1 MSAFAPQIMASQKA
15 TLEAFLAL
23 QQTAF
28 SGFEKLVDLNLR
40 VVKAT
45 LDETTQKAQEALA
58 LEDPQQAV
66 AFMTTLAAQPGAE
79 KALAYSK
86 HVYDIVSGVQTEVG
100 RLTEAQMA
108 ASQKNLSEAIEMM
121 TKNAPAGSESAVAFM
136 KSSLATATA
145 AYDSLSRVAKQAAEV
160 TESNI
165 TAATNATFD
174 AAAANASL
182 NNGNNTAKG
191 PEARQQRRG

>member
-1 MSAFAPQIMASQKA
+1 MSAFPSQILASQKA
-15 TLEAFLAL
+15 SLEAFLAL

-108 ASQKNLSEAIEMM
+108 ASQKNLSEAIEQL

-160 TESNI
+160 TDSNI
-165 TAATNATFD
+165 TAAANATFD

-182 NNGNNTAKG
+182 DTGTVAKST
-191 PEARQQRRG
+191 ESSRRRTS

>member
-1 MSAFAPQIMASQKA
+1 MSAFPSQVLASQKA

-23 QQTAF
+23 QNTAF

-79 KALAYSK
+79 KAMAYSK
-86 HVYDIVSGVQTEVG
+86 HVYDIMSGVQAEVG

-108 ASQKNLSEAIEMM
+108 AGQKNLGDAIELL
-121 TKNAPAGSESAVAFM
+121 TKNAPPGSESAVAFM

-145 AYDSLSRVAKQAAEV
+145 AYDSLSRVARQAADV

-165 TAATNATFD
+165 TAAANATFD

-182 NNGNNTAKG
+182 DTGSAAKG
-191 PEARQQRRG
+191 QEQRQQRRGS

>member
-1 MSAFAPQIMASQKA
+1 MSAFPPQFLASQKA
-15 TLEAFLAL
+15 TIDAFLAL
-23 QQTAF
+23 QNTAF

-58 LEDPQQAV
+58 LEDPQQAIAYV
-66 AFMTTLAAQPGAE
+66 TTLAAQPGAE

-86 HVYDIVSGVQTEVG
+86 HVYDIMSGVQTEVG
-100 RLTEAQMA
+100 RLTETQLA
-108 ASQKNLSEAIEMM
+108 AGQKNLAEAIEVL

-136 KSSLATATA
+136 KSSLATANA
-145 AYDSLSRVAKQAAEV
+145 AYDSLSRVAKQAADV

-165 TAATNATFD
+165 TAAANATFD

-182 NNGNNTAKG
+182 DTTPAQNSGS
-191 PEARQQRRG
+191 RSRRSS

>member
-1 MSAFAPQIMASQKA
+1 MSAFPPQVLASQKA

-23 QQTAF
+23 QNTAF

-45 LDETTQKAQEALA
+45 LDETTQKAQEAMA
-58 LEDPQQAV
+58 LEDPQQAI

-86 HVYDIVSGVQTEVG
+86 HVYDIVSGVQTQVG

-108 ASQKNLSEAIEMM
+108 AGQKNLSEAIELL

-145 AYDSLSRVAKQAAEV
+145 AYDSLSRVAKQAADV

-174 AAAANASL
+174 AVAANASQD
-182 NNGNNTAKG
+182 NGNSKS
-191 PEARQQRRG
+191 PEARQQRRGA

>member
-1 MSAFAPQIMASQKA
+1 MSAFPSQILASQKA
-15 TLEAFLAL
+15 SLEAFLAL

-100 RLTEAQMA
+100 RLTETQMA
-108 ASQKNLSEAIEMM
+108 AAQKNLSEAIEQL

-145 AYDSLSRVAKQAAEV
+145 AYDSLSRVAKQAADV

-165 TAATNATFD
+165 TAAANATFD

-182 NNGNNTAKG
+182 DTGTTAKN
-191 PEARQQRRG
+191 PEARRRTS